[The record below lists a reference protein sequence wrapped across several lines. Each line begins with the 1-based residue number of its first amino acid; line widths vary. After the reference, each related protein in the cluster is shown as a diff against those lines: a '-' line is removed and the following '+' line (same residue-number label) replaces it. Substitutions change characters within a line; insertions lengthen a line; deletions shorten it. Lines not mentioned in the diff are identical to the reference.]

1 MTKRKI
7 NELKRAGFMLALCF
21 LVSCGKPSEKCK
33 SQEEMILT
41 CQAEELSGLH
51 FPTSFQLNQAL
62 IQCKRLYPV
71 KKCY

>member
-1 MTKRKI
+1 MKTI
-7 NELKRAGFMLALCF
+7 FILLF

-51 FPTSFQLNQAL
+51 FPTDFQIRQA
-62 IQCKRLYPV
+62 IIVCNRTYPV